1 MGELESLL
9 VYEKQSVKIEPDLSI
24 VTVALEQLR
33 EPKVETTIEKE
44 IKIAFEELKTDKN
57 EARFEDLKPV
67 IEQELDPSL
76 YTNNGYSL
84 YIEYGGQKFKVHYES
99 YDAKAEGNGASYEH
113 KELEDAQV
121 VAEAARKAS
130 ET

>member
-67 IEQELDPSL
+67 IEQELDPSS

-84 YIEYGGQKFKVHYES
+84 DIEYGGQKIKKHY
-99 YDAKAEGNGASYEH
+99 
-113 KELEDAQV
+113 
-121 VAEAARKAS
+121 
-130 ET
+130 